1 LFPTVLGDQITQ
13 CTDDRRVRE
22 TLVTH
27 RYALTADQLRLSIRQ
42 HAEEVGD
49 ECLDDGCLANPGV
62 ATDDHKAATVIN
74 DVVQRS
80 TQPGTLLR
88 PPDDVIGAGGDCRPG
103 RSNHKHYRA
112 TWL

>member
-1 LFPTVLGDQITQ
+1 MLGHQIAQ
-13 CTDDRRVRE
+13 GTDDRRVRE

-27 RYALTADQLRLSIRQ
+27 RYALTADQLCLAIRQ

-49 ECLDDGCLANPGV
+49 ERLDDRCLTNPGV
-62 ATDDHKAATVIN
+62 ATDDHKAAAVIN
-74 DVVQRS
+74 DVVQRA

-88 PPDDVIGAGGDCRPG
+88 PPDDVIGAGGDGRPG

>member
-1 LFPTVLGDQITQ
+1 MLGHQIAQ

-22 TLVTH
+22 TLVAH
-27 RYALTADQLRLSIRQ
+27 RYALTADQLCLAISQRT
-42 HAEEVGD
+42 EEIGD
-49 ECLDDGCLANPGV
+49 ERLDDRRLPDPCV
-62 ATDDHKAATVIN
+62 ATDDHETAAVIN
-74 DVVQRS
+74 DVVQRA

-88 PPDDVIGAGGDCRPG
+88 PPDDVIGAYARGRPG